1 MIAPTCLLV
10 FHNNN
15 TGESGIRLPMGIV
28 VGIIVCLV
36 VCFGVGGEGGND
48 KGWTMWA
55 KMEIG
60 D

>member
-1 MIAPTCLLV
+1 
-10 FHNNN
+10 
-15 TGESGIRLPMGIV
+15 MGIV